1 MPSRMDRY
9 TDNTQI
15 NRVTRSQKNKDLY
28 QNVGNN
34 TRYTDV
40 SDVTNSNAFEIDN
53 INSDTSTT
61 RESYRKIKEYSEI
74 KPVMKEKKEL
84 DDFNYLYQ
92 DRNNKIYDI
101 NRVLEEARK
110 NRGEN
115 PDLESK
121 RKLTDDSYN
130 IIKSS
135 TPEELEKF
143 RKERIQRQ
151 PVEDE
156 EELRELIDTITTKT
170 LAGEIDKATTV
181 NLLSDLMATNVLD
194 KVDAAKEPEED
205 EEVKEDTIDLKELEQ
220 DKELALSKE
229 ILDKEQLEKIQQVKD
244 VEEENTLSKAD
255 SDFYTKSMDL
265 SDKDFETTD
274 DFVEEKTSIV
284 FKIFATII
292 ILAALAV
299 AGYFIWKAIK

>member
-1 MPSRMDRY
+1 MPSGMDRY

-15 NRVTRSQKNKDLY
+15 NRVTRSQRNKDLY

-53 INSDTSTT
+53 INSDTITT
-61 RESYRKIKEYSEI
+61 RESYRKIKEYSEV

-110 NRGEN
+110 NRGES
-115 PDLESK
+115 PDSESK
-121 RKLTDDSYN
+121 RKLLDDSYN

-143 RKERIQRQ
+143 RKERVQRQ

-194 KVDAAKEPEED
+194 KVDAAKEPED

-229 ILDKEQLEKIQQVKD
+229 ILDKEQIEKI
-244 VEEENTLSKAD
+244 
-255 SDFYTKSMDL
+255 
-265 SDKDFETTD
+265 
-274 DFVEEKTSIV
+274 
-284 FKIFATII
+284 
-292 ILAALAV
+292 
-299 AGYFIWKAIK
+299 

>member
-15 NRVTRSQKNKDLY
+15 NRVTRSQRNKDLY

-53 INSDTSTT
+53 INSDTITT

>member
-15 NRVTRSQKNKDLY
+15 NRVTRSQRNKDLY

-53 INSDTSTT
+53 INSDTITT
-61 RESYRKIKEYSEI
+61 RESYRKIKEYSEV

-110 NRGEN
+110 NRGES
-115 PDLESK
+115 PDSESK
-121 RKLTDDSYN
+121 RKLLDDSYN

-143 RKERIQRQ
+143 RKERVQRQ

-194 KVDAAKEPEED
+194 KVDAAKEPED

-229 ILDKEQLEKIQQVKD
+229 ILDKEQIEKIQQVKEA
-244 VEEENTLSKAD
+244 EEENTLSKAD

-299 AGYFIWKAIK
+299 AAYFIWKAIK